1 LILIYFKNTKKLL
14 IFLKKLFSFKNT
26 FKIKKKKT
34 KSKHFSQ
41 SSSLSL
47 LIIKPSLSLSSP
59 RLRNPLFYLSRE
71 ETGKSILQYRWL
83 INMGWGPGSR
93 VWDPHKTQ
101 QHTTTV
107 FCFDDII
114 VGVKLLRR

>member
-1 LILIYFKNTKKLL
+1 
-14 IFLKKLFSFKNT
+14 
-26 FKIKKKKT
+26 
-34 KSKHFSQ
+34 
-41 SSSLSL
+41 
-47 LIIKPSLSLSSP
+47 
-59 RLRNPLFYLSRE
+59 
-71 ETGKSILQYRWL
+71 
-83 INMGWGPGSR
+83 MGWGPGSR